1 MVCSERGDVMSCY
14 WVQRGGWAGWWGR
27 YGQDLS
33 HLSPAAPG
41 HQSYTILTSM
51 HINSEKVPTSAFS
64 LLKTPN
70 SAFTLG
76 KSIKTL

>member
-41 HQSYTILTSM
+41 H
-51 HINSEKVPTSAFS
+51 
-64 LLKTPN
+64 
-70 SAFTLG
+70 
-76 KSIKTL
+76 